1 MVFKLGPEE
10 GPSLKTS
17 DAQVRKLMKE
27 MQKHGKVGLAADRSG
42 MDRKTA
48 RKYVRAGKL
57 PSELEQPR
65 WWRTRKDPIASED
78 WALVEALLADS
89 PELQAKTLFEMLQ
102 ERRPEAPYPEGLLRT
117 LQRRVK
123 DWRATKGPDKEVFFS
138 QAHKPGEAA
147 QTDFTH
153 ATELGVT
160 VRGQLLVHMLCHF
173 VLPYSNWQSVTVC
186 MSESLLA
193 LRRGVQTALFRL
205 GHHPQWHQTDNST
218 AATHTVGASKRKFN
232 EEYESMIVHFG
243 MKPRTTEVGAKEQNG
258 DVEASNGA
266 LKRRIAQRLLVR
278 GSADF
283 DSIEAYETWLATDPV
298 ERANAA
304 RRERLAHE
312 LAVMPAVH
320 TSRLPEFKEQDMTVT
335 GWSTIRVDH
344 NAYSVPSRLIAERV
358 RVRIFERHLEVYYA
372 QKLQLSIERVVG
384 RNGHRINYR
393 HIIWS
398 LVRKPGAFARYRY
411 REDLFPSLTFR
422 RAYDAI
428 AGETPTTTK
437 DLEYLRIL
445 HLAAATSEADVEAAL
460 TMLLDA
466 RKTPNAEVVKDL
478 LGAKTNLETAPPMAA
493 LEVDLGTYDDL
504 LTDGAIS

>member
-1 MVFKLGPEE
+1 
-10 GPSLKTS
+10 
-17 DAQVRKLMKE
+17 MKE
-27 MQKHGKVGLAADRSG
+27 MQKHGRVGLAADRSG

-48 RKYVRAGKL
+48 RKYVRAAKL
-57 PSELEQPR
+57 PSEMEQPR
-65 WWRTRKDPIASED
+65 WWRTRKDPIAEED
-78 WALVEALLADS
+78 WAFVEARLSES

-102 ERRPEAPYPEGLLRT
+102 ARRSEPYGEGQLRT

-123 DWRATKGPDKEVFFS
+123 HWRATKGPDKEVFFS
-138 QAHKPGEAA
+138 QAHRPGEAA

-160 VRGQLLVHMLCHF
+160 ILGVALVHMLCHF

-218 AATHTVGASKRKFN
+218 AATHTVGDRKRKFN
-232 EEYESMIVHFG
+232 EEYESMMAHFG

-266 LKRRIAQRLLVR
+266 LKRRIAQRLLAR
-278 GSADF
+278 GNSDF
-283 DSIEAYETWLATDPV
+283 ESIEAYENWLATDPI

-312 LAVMPAVH
+312 LAVMPKVRA
-320 TSRLPEFKEQDMTVT
+320 SRLPEFKEQDVTVT
-335 GWSTIRVDH
+335 GWSTIRIDH

-358 RVRIFERHLEVYYA
+358 RVRIFERHIEVYYA
-372 QKLQLSIERVVG
+372 QKLQLSIERVTG

-393 HIIWS
+393 HVIWS

-411 REDLFPSLTFR
+411 REDLFPSLAFR

-428 AGETPTTTK
+428 VGDGPTTSK

-445 HLAAATSEADVEAAL
+445 HLAAATSEADVESAL
-460 TMLLDA
+460 SMLLDA
-466 RKTPNAEVVKDL
+466 RKPPTSAAVKDL
-478 LGAKTNLETAPPMAA
+478 LGAQTNQEAVPPMAA
-493 LEVDLGTYDDL
+493 LDVELEPYDDL
-504 LTDGAIS
+504 LTEGALS